1 MNEIQIAIVNA
12 LADGKEMKVREIAEK
27 IRKDTKIGQRQ
38 CEARCRYQ
46 LSILEAYGIV
56 DMRTERWNKT
66 KIYKLH
72 DGVEILSGRIEL
84 KEGDEIKYVH
94 EIDRMLRVPLE
105 DGSAALTV
113 L

>member
-1 MNEIQIAIVNA
+1 
-12 LADGKEMKVREIAEK
+12 
-27 IRKDTKIGQRQ
+27 
-38 CEARCRYQ
+38 
-46 LSILEAYGIV
+46 
-56 DMRTERWNKT
+56 MRTERWNKT